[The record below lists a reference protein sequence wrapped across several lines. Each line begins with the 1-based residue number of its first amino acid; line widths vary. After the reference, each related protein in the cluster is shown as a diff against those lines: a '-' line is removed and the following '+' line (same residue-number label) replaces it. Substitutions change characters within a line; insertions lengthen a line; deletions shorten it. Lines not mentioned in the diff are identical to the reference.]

1 MSDLK
6 LLLDFVYENES
17 QYSNK
22 PWMTQPIAGGQVV
35 EYTWK
40 QGVDQARRMAA
51 YLKSLDFEP
60 GSKIAIIS
68 KNCAHFILSELAIWM
83 AGHTSVAL
91 YPTVNAETAEYVLE
105 HSDSKLVFV
114 GKLDTWDEIE
124 PGVDKNLPRIAFPLA
139 PSNTYTQWDDIVAQT
154 APLEDNPSRKPDDLA
169 ILIYTSGSTGKPK
182 GVMHNFG
189 RMSIAAQGMVRELD
203 FSPQDRCLSYLPL
216 AHVFERAYIE
226 CTTFVAATHI
236 FFAESLDTFVQ
247 DLQRC
252 RPTLFI
258 SVPRLWL
265 KFQLGV
271 FKKMP
276 QKKLELL
283 TKIPFLSSIVKK
295 KILAGLGLDSVRLA
309 GSGSAP
315 IPAELI
321 AWYRNLGLN
330 LLEGYAMSEDFAYSH
345 LSTLQ
350 FNEPGYVG
358 VPYPEVEVKISDI
371 GEILIKSPGN
381 MVGYYKEEEMTK
393 ECYTEDGYFRTGDKG
408 ERKPNGLL
416 KITGR
421 VKEIFKTSKGKYVSP
436 APIENIINSDSH
448 VELSCVSGSGF
459 PQPYAQ
465 IVVAEDLRAQLND
478 GPVRNEIE
486 SAITSLLEVVN
497 SKVEHHEQLQFIA
510 IISDEWSIS
519 NGYLT
524 PTMKIRRSA
533 IEAGCADRV
542 EGWYKEGKRVFWA

>member
-1 MSDLK
+1 MSDQK

-17 QYSNK
+17 KYANK
-22 PWMTQPIAGGQVV
+22 IWMTQPVGGGQVAD
-35 EYTWK
+35 YTWTE
-40 QGVDQARRMAA
+40 GVDQARRMAA
-51 YLKSLDFEP
+51 YLQSLNFEP

-68 KNCAHFILSELAIWM
+68 KNCAHFIMAELAIWM

-91 YPTVNAETAEYVLE
+91 YPTVNAETASFVLK

-124 PGVDKNLPRIAFPLA
+124 PGVDNSLPRVALPLA
-139 PSNTYTQWDDIVAQT
+139 PPHNYDKWDDIVSRT
-154 APLEDNPSRKPDDLA
+154 APMAENTKRDPDDLA
-169 ILIYTSGSTGKPK
+169 ILIYTSGSTGTPK

-189 RMSIAAQGMVRELD
+189 RMSTAAQGMVRELD
-203 FSPQDRCLSYLPL
+203 FGPNDRCLSYLPL

-226 CTTFVAATHI
+226 CTTMVAATHV

-247 DLQRC
+247 DLQRA

-271 FKKMP
+271 YKKMP
-276 QKKLELL
+276 QKKLALL
-283 TKIPFLSSIVKK
+283 TKIPVLSGIVKK

-315 IPAELI
+315 IPADLI

-345 LSTLQ
+345 LSTLE

-358 VPYPEVEVKISDI
+358 VPYPEVEVKISEV

-393 ECYTEDGYFRTGDKG
+393 ECYTEDGFFRTGDKG

-436 APIENIINSDSH
+436 APIENIINNDPH

-465 IVVAEDLRAQLND
+465 IVVAEDLREKIND
-478 GPVRNEIE
+478 ASVRSQIETAVNE
-486 SAITSLLEVVN
+486 LLQTVN
-497 SKVEHHEQLQFIA
+497 NKVEHHEQLQFIA
-510 IISDEWSIS
+510 IVSSEWSIA
-519 NGYLT
+519 NGRLT

-533 IEAGCADRV
+533 IEDGCADKV
-542 EGWYKEGKRVFWA
+542 EGWYAENKKVFWA